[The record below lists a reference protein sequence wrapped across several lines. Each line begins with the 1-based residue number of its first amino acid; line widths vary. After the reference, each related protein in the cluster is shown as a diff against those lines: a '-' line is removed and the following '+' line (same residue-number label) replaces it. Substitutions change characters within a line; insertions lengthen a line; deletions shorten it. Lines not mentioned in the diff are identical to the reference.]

1 MHMAIVYLNGKFLP
15 IEQASVSVMDRGFI
29 FGDGV
34 YEVIP
39 AYGGRLFRLG
49 QHLERLAR
57 SLGEIRL
64 NNPLSSENWRQCL
77 QELVVRNGGGDQSVY
92 VQITRGAAP
101 RDHAFPKDVQPTVYA
116 ASSPLKPLPADLA
129 EYGVAAITLQDIRWQ
144 RCDIKAIT
152 LLANILLRQQAI
164 DQGAVEAILVRD
176 GKVSEGAASNLFIVK
191 NGVLVTPPKGPYL
204 LPGITRDL
212 ILELAAAHGI
222 AHREA
227 AISTEDLI
235 SAEEVWL
242 TSSTREILPVTRLD
256 QRAVGGGK
264 PGPLWR
270 RLMALYQDYKQTVR
284 ERGEAPAA

>member
-1 MHMAIVYLNGKFLP
+1 MDIVYLNGEFLP
-15 IEQASVSVMDRGFI
+15 VERAQVSVTDRGFI

-39 AYGGRLFRLG
+39 VYGGRLFRLE
-49 QHLERLAR
+49 QHLRRLAR
-57 SLGEIRL
+57 SSAEVRL
-64 NNPLSSENWRQCL
+64 ADPLSGDEWRRCL
-77 QELVVRNGGGDQSVY
+77 QELVRHNGGGDQSVY
-92 VQITRGAAP
+92 VQITRGSAP
-101 RDHAFPKDVQPTVYA
+101 RDHAFPKDVKPTVYA
-116 ASSPLKPLPADLA
+116 ASSPLKPLTA
-129 EYGVAAITLQDIRWQ
+129 EVAEHGVAAVTLPDIRWQ

-176 GKVSEGAASNLFIVK
+176 GRVNEGAASNVFIVK
-191 NGVLVTPPKGPYL
+191 AGVLITPPNGPYL

-212 ILELAAAHGI
+212 VLELAAAHGI
-222 AHREA
+222 AYREDM
-227 AISTEDLI
+227 ITPRDLAV
-235 SAEEVWL
+235 AEEVWL

-256 QRAVGGGK
+256 RQWVGSGK

-270 RLMALYQDYKQTVR
+270 RMTGLYQDYKQTVR